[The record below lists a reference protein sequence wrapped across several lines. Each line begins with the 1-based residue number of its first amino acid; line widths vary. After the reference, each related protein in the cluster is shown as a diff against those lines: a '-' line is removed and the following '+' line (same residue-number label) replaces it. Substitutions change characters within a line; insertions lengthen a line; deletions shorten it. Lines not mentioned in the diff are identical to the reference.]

1 VIIIENE
8 GGESDQ
14 WTLYFDG
21 AINASGN
28 GARAVAIS
36 PENKQYP
43 FSTRLLFE
51 CTNNTAEYEA

>member
-36 PENKQYP
+36 PENK
-43 FSTRLLFE
+43 
-51 CTNNTAEYEA
+51 

>member
-1 VIIIENE
+1 MVIENE

-21 AINASGN
+21 AINVSGN

-36 PENKQYP
+36 LENK
-43 FSTRLLFE
+43 
-51 CTNNTAEYEA
+51 